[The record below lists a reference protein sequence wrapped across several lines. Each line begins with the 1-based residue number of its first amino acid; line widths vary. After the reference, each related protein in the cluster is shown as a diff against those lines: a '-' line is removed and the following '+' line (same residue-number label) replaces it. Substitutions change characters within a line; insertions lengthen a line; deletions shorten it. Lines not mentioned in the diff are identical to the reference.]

1 MPLSAFPQNLS
12 KSVHNFLS
20 YFVKQTDKQMQT
32 KNISSLTDVKIA
44 PCEKEVK
51 YYFCLTQKICIGPS
65 YLYRTLVSLPCFLS
79 ILVDLLVYD
88 KHIIQL

>member
-1 MPLSAFPQNLS
+1 MPLSEFPQNLS

-44 PCEKEVK
+44 PCEKEEK
-51 YYFCLTQKICIGPS
+51 YKFCPTQKICIEPS
-65 YLYRTLVSLPCFLS
+65 YLYRTCVSLPCFLS
-79 ILVDLLVYD
+79 ILVDLLLYY